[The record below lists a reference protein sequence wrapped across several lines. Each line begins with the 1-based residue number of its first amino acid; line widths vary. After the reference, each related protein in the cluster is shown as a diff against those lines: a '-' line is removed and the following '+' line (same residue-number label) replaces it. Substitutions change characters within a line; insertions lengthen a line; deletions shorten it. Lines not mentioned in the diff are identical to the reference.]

1 MMDIELALITSYREE
16 ITMMVVFVLSLE
28 NEKLRVSYG
37 KM

>member
-1 MMDIELALITSYREE
+1 MDIELAFITSYREE